1 MKHFFKGSKPIL
13 IAGATATGKSTF
25 GIELAKKYNG
35 LIINADSLQIYKQ
48 WKILTA
54 RPDDSEINKCP
65 HTLYGH
71 INIGDKYSAG
81 HWLKEIKK
89 ELSKSKKEG
98 LRPIIIGGTGLYF
111 QLLLN
116 GIAEIPDISNEIRL
130 EADQLEQTKGKA
142 IFAKELIQI
151 DKRILDRI
159 DLKNP
164 VRTRRAWEV
173 ISETGKSLADWQ
185 DATPAPLLSLDKCIP
200 INLVSNTNWLN
211 NRIDKRFN
219 IMMERGALKECENIL
234 KLGLWDEHHP
244 SCKAIG
250 AKELISHLQNGDNLK
265 DAISLAIIQT
275 RQYAKRQRTWFRSK
289 MSQWHKID
297 VESIHEYIR

>member
-1 MKHFFKGSKPIL
+1 MK
-13 IAGATATGKSTF
+13 
-25 GIELAKKYNG
+25 EV
-35 LIINADSLQIYKQ
+35 
-48 WKILTA
+48 
-54 RPDDSEINKCP
+54 
-65 HTLYGH
+65 
-71 INIGDKYSAG
+71 
-81 HWLKEIKK
+81 KK
-89 ELSKSKKEG
+89 ELNKSKKEG

-116 GIAEIPDISNEIRL
+116 GIAEIPDISAEIKL
-130 EADQLEQTKGKA
+130 EADQLEQAKGKA
-142 IFAKELIQI
+142 IFAKKLMQI
-151 DKRILDRI
+151 DNKILDRI

-185 DATPAPLLSLDKCIP
+185 DATPLPLLNFNECIP
-200 INLVSNTNWLN
+200 INLVCNTTWLN
-211 NRIDKRFN
+211 DRIDKRFN
-219 IMMERGALKECENIL
+219 MMMEKGALKECESIL
-234 KLGLWDEHHP
+234 KLGLWDEQHP

-297 VESIHEYIR
+297 VESIHKDIR

>member
-1 MKHFFKGSKPIL
+1 MKQFFKDSKPIL
-13 IAGATATGKSTF
+13 IAGATATGKSAF

-54 RPDDSEINKCP
+54 RPDENEINKCP
-65 HTLYGH
+65 HSLYGH
-71 INIGDKYSAG
+71 INIGNKYSTG

-116 GIAEIPDISNEIRL
+116 GIAEIPDISAEIKL
-130 EADQLEQTKGKA
+130 EADQLEQAKGKA
-142 IFAKELIQI
+142 IFAKKLMQI
-151 DKRILDRI
+151 DNRILDRI

-185 DATPAPLLSLDKCIP
+185 DATPLPLLNFNKCIP
-200 INLVSNTNWLN
+200 INLVCNTTWLN
-211 NRIDKRFN
+211 DRIDKRFN
-219 IMMERGALKECENIL
+219 MMMEKGALKECESIL
-234 KLGLWDEHHP
+234 KLGLWDEQHP

-289 MSQWHKID
+289 MSQLHKID
-297 VESIHEYIR
+297 VESIHKYIR

>member
-1 MKHFFKGSKPIL
+1 MDIKSKIIL
-13 IAGATATGKSTF
+13 ISGPTASGKSNF
-25 GIELAKKYNG
+25 AIKVAKKVNG
-35 LIINADSLQIYKQ
+35 EIINADSMQVYKKI
-48 WKILTA
+48 KILTA
-54 RPDDSEINKCP
+54 RPNKEEQKNIK
-65 HTLYGH
+65 HHLYGV
-71 INIGDKYSAG
+71 IDLNKNFSTGQ
-81 HWLKEIKK
+81 WLKLTIDLINNIRKRKK
-89 ELSKSKKEG
+89 V
-98 LRPIIIGGTGLYF
+98 PILVGGTGLYF

-116 GIAEIPDISNEIRL
+116 GIAEIPDISTEIRL

-151 DKRILDRI
+151 DNRILDRI

-219 IMMERGALKECENIL
+219 IMMEKGALKECENIL

-289 MSQWHKID
+289 MLQWHKID
-297 VESIHEYIR
+297 VESIHKYIR